1 MTVPVKRGGAWY
13 ADGVLIVNKS
23 YPLDPSFGGGLTPE
37 TESAFR
43 AMAKD
48 ACTLGLEL
56 ENNNGFRPYDY
67 QKKIYMQYCEEDG
80 QALADTYSARPGHS
94 EHQSGLCFDLNSISD
109 EFADTPE
116 GRWVDENCRKYGLII
131 RFPKGKES
139 FTGYKYE
146 PWHLRYVGDALA
158 EKLYNNGDW
167 MTLEEWFS
175 LPSSYDDIK

>member
-1 MTVPVKRGGAWY
+1 MG
-13 ADGVLIVNKS
+13 
-23 YPLDPSFGGGLTPE
+23 
-37 TESAFR
+37 
-43 AMAKD
+43 
-48 ACTLGLEL
+48 
-56 ENNNGFRPYDY
+56 
-67 QKKIYMQYCEEDG
+67 KKIEKMGKFATKGSEYVEKG
-80 QALADTYSARPGHS
+80 NKLLGHS

-131 RFPKGKES
+131 RFPKGKKS

>member
-1 MTVPVKRGGAWY
+1 
-13 ADGVLIVNKS
+13 
-23 YPLDPSFGGGLTPE
+23 
-37 TESAFR
+37 
-43 AMAKD
+43 MAKD
-48 ACTLGLEL
+48 ACALGLEL
-56 ENNNGFRPYDY
+56 ENNSGFRPYDY

-146 PWHLRYVGDALA
+146 PWHLRYVGNALA